1 MLNNKTPQVTARHI
15 IAVTGILGLFYFAV
29 SSFVLFIT
37 GGGHGRIEELMDFLL
52 SSIVLGYIFQD

>member
-1 MLNNKTPQVTARHI
+1 MFNKTPQQAALFIVTVI
-15 IAVTGILGLFYFAV
+15 VILGLFYFAV

-52 SSIVLGYIFQD
+52 ASIVLGYLFQE

>member
-1 MLNNKTPQVTARHI
+1 MFNKTPQQAALYVI
-15 IAVTGILGLFYFAV
+15 QVIGILGLFYFAL

-52 SSIVLGYIFQD
+52 ASIVLGYLFQE

>member
-1 MLNNKTPQVTARHI
+1 MSNKTPQQTARYI
-15 IAVTGILGLFYFAV
+15 IAVIGILGLFYFAV

-52 SSIVLGYIFQD
+52 ATTVLGYIFQE